1 MTKEEAIIQDW
12 IATLQTINPLNEYA
26 AGKNYLTDI
35 GDNVE
40 YWLTI
45 PEPDEEIKQLVIEDR
60 ICEGEEISDPTAA
73 HYQVL
78 ELINTV
84 YYPDGADTATRQGE
98 AKADIIRCIGANW
111 QNFLNKYKDVV
122 IKNISTEKNVIETS
136 KTIGGIKIIVKI
148 RFGTEPF
155 LIGEHEYTAGF

>member
-122 IKNISTEKNVIETS
+122 IKNISTEKIEQLVGEYLYTQ
-136 KTIGGIKIIVKI
+136 KLPQGQEIVDLLPEVPKKRKEI
-148 RFGTEPF
+148 
-155 LIGEHEYTAGF
+155 